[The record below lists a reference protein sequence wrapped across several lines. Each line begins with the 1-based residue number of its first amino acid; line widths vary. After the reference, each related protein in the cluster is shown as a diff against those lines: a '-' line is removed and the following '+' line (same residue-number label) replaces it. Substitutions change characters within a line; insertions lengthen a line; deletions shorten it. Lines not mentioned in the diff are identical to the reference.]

1 MSSSEDGNYSKYS
14 RVYSNLVLEYR
25 ICSERETIY
34 KKITED
40 IRWSIETL
48 SEIYRYKL
56 GITLTSADMLHLH
69 IL

>member
-1 MSSSEDGNYSKYS
+1 MSSSEGGNYPKYS

-25 ICSERETIY
+25 ICSEKETIY

-48 SEIYRYKL
+48 SEICRCEL
-56 GITLTSADMLHLH
+56 GMILTLADMLHLY
-69 IL
+69 IS